1 MKVNLRNLSGLAA
14 TSLANDD
21 CSSVSLNQVENSC
34 AVFIHG
40 KPLSLL
46 FHTSIPESRRGR
58 GRGSGGEEEDS
69 AFFVIDNAR
78 LLGPGLPE
86 LRHFCSLA
94 FASLLYSF
102 LEALSEFKA
111 QAVVRERSMQLEG
124 KGARSG
130 YGPSWVGAGHESKAG
145 PVLSSNPATSPRD
158 FLFSFGG
165 YNLSS

>member
-34 AVFIHG
+34 AVFKHG

-78 LLGPGLPE
+78 FGPGLGLPE

-102 LEALSEFKA
+102 FWKL
-111 QAVVRERSMQLEG
+111 
-124 KGARSG
+124 
-130 YGPSWVGAGHESKAG
+130 
-145 PVLSSNPATSPRD
+145 
-158 FLFSFGG
+158 
-165 YNLSS
+165 